1 LVGNFTFLTVW
12 YLINNYIC
20 SKQLKNHIMKK
31 VFLTLALASF
41 VGATTMSASTFGDDK
56 KGDDKNKKECKK
68 GGKSCC
74 KKSSTTAA
82 TTTTDKK

>member
-1 LVGNFTFLTVW
+1 
-12 YLINNYIC
+12 
-20 SKQLKNHIMKK
+20 MKK

-56 KGDDKNKKECKK
+56 NKKECKK
-68 GGKSCC
+68 DCKKDGKSCC
-74 KKSSTTAA
+74 KKSATT

>member
-1 LVGNFTFLTVW
+1 
-12 YLINNYIC
+12 
-20 SKQLKNHIMKK
+20 MKK

-68 GGKSCC
+68 DCKKGDKACC
-74 KKSSTTAA
+74 KKGA
-82 TTTTDKK
+82 TTETKTTDKK